1 MSVQSPARVPAV
13 VERELPV
20 QLGGLVAAPTPVPAV
35 YFELH
40 VDYATREIDIRGEFD
55 CNTASCLE
63 TAVTRLQHAARADIT
78 IRLDEVTFIDAA
90 GIGAVAGAIS
100 AQTHTG
106 AVLRVTGVTS
116 RVRRVFTLG
125 GLGELLHSCQQDD

>member
-1 MSVQSPARVPAV
+1 MSVQSPGRVPAV

-20 QLGGLVAAPTPVPAV
+20 QLVGLAPASTPVPLV

-55 CNTASCLE
+55 CNTASCLA
-63 TAVTRLQHAARADIT
+63 TAVTRLQRAARADIT
-78 IRLDEVTFIDAA
+78 VRLDDLTFIDAA
-90 GIGAVAGAIS
+90 GIGAVAGANT

-106 AVLRVTGVTS
+106 AHLRLTGVTA
-116 RVRRVFTLG
+116 RARRVFTLG
-125 GLGELLHSCQQDD
+125 GLGELLHACQQDD